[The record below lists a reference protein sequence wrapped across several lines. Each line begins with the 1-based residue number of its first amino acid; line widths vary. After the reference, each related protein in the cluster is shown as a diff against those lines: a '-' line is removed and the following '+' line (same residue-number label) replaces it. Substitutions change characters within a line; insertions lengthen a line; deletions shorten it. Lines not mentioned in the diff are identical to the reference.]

1 MRVISGKYRGRTI
14 QGPKHKGL
22 RPTADRV
29 KEALFNIIGA
39 RIDGA
44 AFLDLFAGTGGVGI
58 EALSRGAQAV
68 VFSDVNPQSIKLL
81 RQNLSFIDPEDN
93 VRVLQLRAEKTLELM
108 AKEKQQFDVIFVDP
122 PYEAGLFEK
131 TVRAI
136 KELDVLKDD
145 GILVVEHP
153 NKIRDFLEEVPFV
166 QLSTRSYGDIALT
179 FLAYPHGDHD
189 S

>member
-44 AFLDLFAGTGGVGI
+44 VMLDLFAGTGGVGI

-81 RQNLSFIDPEDN
+81 RQNLAFLDPEDN

-108 AKEKQQFDVIFVDP
+108 AKEKQQFDLIFVDP
-122 PYEAGLFEK
+122 PYEAGLFDK
-131 TVRAI
+131 TIRSI
-136 KELDVLKDD
+136 KALDLLKTD
-145 GILVVEHP
+145 GILVIEHP
-153 NKIRDFLEEVPFV
+153 DKMRDFLDETPFELV
-166 QLSTRSYGDIALT
+166 STRTYGDIALT
-179 FLAYPHGDHD
+179 FLVH
-189 S
+189 SKE

>member
-1 MRVISGKYRGRTI
+1 MRVITGKYRGRTI

-44 AFLDLFAGTGGVGI
+44 VVLDLFAGTGGVGI
-58 EALSRGAQAV
+58 EALSRGAHAV

-81 RQNLSFIDPEDN
+81 RQNLAFLDPEDN

-108 AKEKQQFDVIFVDP
+108 AEEKQQFDLIFVDP

-131 TVRAI
+131 TVQSI
-136 KELDVLKDD
+136 KALDLLKPD
-145 GILVVEHP
+145 GILVIEHP
-153 NKIRDFLEEVPFV
+153 DKMRDFLEEVPFV
-166 QLSTRSYGDIALT
+166 LLSSRSYGDIALT
-179 FLAYPHGDHD
+179 FFTHPEG
-189 S
+189 